1 MLLMHFNIKMKR
13 SHWLQVEMLRTM
25 QDNMLLWGH
34 TCTPLVSASLISELG
49 AHGEKAGDLK
59 ILCVSFES
67 QCHGMSF
74 LSAKFM
80 LHGMRTWAEQNATW
94 CIKTCT
100 PRLQYVS
107 EQWIVI
113 SDICSSVNR
122 IICKSLSGRLCSL
135 NAYIIF
141 LLSKVCPLQHLH
153 SVTCGRL
160 NGMLNTLA
168 QWEHSVYQ
176 KPKLKEFWFSQV
188 SLTEERDK
196 AKEHSWH
203 L

>member
-1 MLLMHFNIKMKR
+1 MLLR
-13 SHWLQVEMLRTM
+13 
-25 QDNMLLWGH
+25 GH
-34 TCTPLVSASLISELG
+34 TCTPLASASLISELG

-59 ILCVSFES
+59 ISCVSFES

-100 PRLQYVS
+100 PWLQYVS

-113 SDICSSVNR
+113 SDIYSSVNR
-122 IICKSLSGRLCSL
+122 IICKSLSERLCSL
-135 NAYIIF
+135 NAYILF

-160 NGMLNTLA
+160 NGILVHLHRENTA
-168 QWEHSVYQ
+168 YF
-176 KPKLKEFWFSQV
+176 KSQ
-188 SLTEERDK
+188 
-196 AKEHSWH
+196 SWRYFGFH
-203 L
+203 RYL